1 MIRRKVVEEIV
12 LAKEKWLVLKYRG
25 KHILRVEQLPAILL
39 AEPEKTTSL
48 AKMTRTLYSVKT
60 KAEKR

>member
-1 MIRRKVVEEIV
+1 MIRRKIVEEIV

-25 KHILRVEQLPAILL
+25 KYILRVEQLPAIPL
-39 AEPEKTTSL
+39 AELEKTTSL
-48 AKMTRTLYSVKT
+48 AKMTRTLYSVKR